1 MKKVKTTSKKIHT
14 FTAIDAKCG
23 ATGME
28 YGVAS
33 LLRQGVDR
41 GRAVD
46 RKLCPPCGSAEP
58 EHARPAPGLAGELL
72 LELGRIMEG
81 GAVYPRG
88 RCRKRARYGIR
99 RTALAAGALEGESTA
114 LEVAAPAVPGQAS
127 MPGANAIEARTAAPS
142 NAATALSTIAWPCS
156 RP

>member
-1 MKKVKTTSKKIHT
+1 MKKVNTTSKKIHT

-41 GRAVD
+41 SRAVD

-58 EHARPAPGLAGELL
+58 GHARPAPGLAGELL
-72 LELGRIMEG
+72 LELGRIW
-81 GAVYPRG
+81 
-88 RCRKRARYGIR
+88 RAEPCTRVGDV
-99 RTALAAGALEGESTA
+99 EN
-114 LEVAAPAVPGQAS
+114 VP
-127 MPGANAIEARTAAPS
+127 
-142 NAATALSTIAWPCS
+142 ATAYDG
-156 RP
+156 RR